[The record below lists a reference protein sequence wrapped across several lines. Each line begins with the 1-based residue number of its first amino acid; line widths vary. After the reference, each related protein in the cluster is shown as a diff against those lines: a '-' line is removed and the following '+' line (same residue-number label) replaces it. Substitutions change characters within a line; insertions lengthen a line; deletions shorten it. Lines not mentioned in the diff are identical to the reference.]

1 MAITGL
7 VYVLLLSNE
16 DVPLQI
22 PWVNAVVH
30 GIMPLVFVLD
40 WLVSPPLRRI
50 GYRTALRWPAFPALY
65 LVYSL
70 SRGAALDWYP
80 YPFVDPR
87 LPGGYGRIS
96 GACTLVAG
104 AFVLVGAA
112 IWWAGNHLGDRQSGR
127 GVHT

>member
-1 MAITGL
+1 MCIR
-7 VYVLLLSNE
+7 
-16 DVPLQI
+16 D
-22 PWVNAVVH
+22 
-30 GIMPLVFVLD
+30 
-40 WLVSPPLRRI
+40 
-50 GYRTALRWPAFPALY
+50 TALSWLAFPLLY

-96 GACTLVAG
+96 GACTLITG

-112 IWWAGNHLGDRQSGR
+112 IRWAGNRLGGHLGDGR
-127 GVHT
+127 PGRAVHT